1 MVFPIALALMGAGVY
16 KKHKQDKLD
25 EEEARDELAAR
36 KEKREFDR
44 SERNRLVQMRTAV
57 GEASKPLEVTDGT
70 VYQPEVDDE
79 GYAMPANPTAGTFKV
94 GMQRF
99 MDRGAAEQAVAADT
113 PQARMGRIAGV
124 YEQHGDP
131 EAAMR
136 LRTGGMQERSA
147 QLGLD
152 KAEVDFANQKFDS
165 LLAPLMSHDELASTA
180 SNSQIGGTR
189 QFKAVVSPDGKTTA
203 YNAVGPDGALVPLPG
218 GVFEN
223 TPRGVMLAKQALS
236 KAVPLDQKLGTMH
249 QLEQERLQRDQLA
262 QQERLQT
269 EGHRLTARGQDITA
283 RGQDITARGQNMSDA
298 RAREANVLKVRE
310 LQQSTESGLPV
321 LGVPQPTVTPWANQS
336 NPKDAN
342 KVKAA
347 EMTRG
352 AKEVEKDSDVATRE
366 AQTAQAAAR
375 FIELNKKVNTG
386 GLSDKVG
393 IGRWAQGM
401 GSDYA
406 EMESITA
413 RLAPTMRE
421 PGSGASSDYDAKQ
434 FERATV
440 GVDKPRKTNENI
452 ARALVARSQV
462 AQDYADFRRTYLEQ
476 NGTLQGADRYWKDY
490 SNKNPIFDPKQPNAF
505 ALNPQRRPWRDHFAQ
520 GSSAAAPAPAATPA
534 PASPPGGGAGPAAKP
549 AAAVTQ
555 LSAGKAGDAEY
566 AALPSGAEFISPD
579 GKRRRKP

>member
-189 QFKAVVSPDGKTTA
+189 QFKAVVSPDGKTTT
-203 YNAVGPDGALVPLPG
+203 YNVVGPDGALVPLAG
-218 GVFEN
+218 GVFDN
-223 TPRGVMLAKQALS
+223 TPRGVLLAKQALS
-236 KAVPLDQKLGTMH
+236 RAVPLDQKLGALH

-262 QQERLQT
+262 QQATLQQERLAHDASEGARTRASQAAISAANNATSLKVAAGHDATSREVAGINAAARAPTNKPLPPAALKMQQEELEAIGSAGSINADLAAVAKQLEEGKLKLSPGTNTWSAIQNYTGNSSPNSRNYASFMATLERLRNESLRLNKGVQT
-269 EGHRLTARGQDITA
+269 EGDSQRAWNELVANANDPKVVAQRLQEIQRTNDRAVALR
-283 RGQDITARGQNMSDA
+283 RMSIDSI
-298 RAREANVLKVRE
+298 RANYGIEPLDT
-310 LQQSTESGLPV
+310 S
-321 LGVPQPTVTPWANQS
+321 
-336 NPKDAN
+336 
-342 KVKAA
+342 
-347 EMTRG
+347 
-352 AKEVEKDSDVATRE
+352 
-366 AQTAQAAAR
+366 AQTAQPAALGPGVKLETRKASG
-375 FIELNKKVNTG
+375 KV
-386 GLSDKVG
+386 
-393 IGRWAQGM
+393 
-401 GSDYA
+401 
-406 EMESITA
+406 
-413 RLAPTMRE
+413 
-421 PGSGASSDYDAKQ
+421 
-434 FERATV
+434 
-440 GVDKPRKTNENI
+440 
-452 ARALVARSQV
+452 
-462 AQDYADFRRTYLEQ
+462 
-476 NGTLQGADRYWKDY
+476 
-490 SNKNPIFDPKQPNAF
+490 
-505 ALNPQRRPWRDHFAQ
+505 
-520 GSSAAAPAPAATPA
+520 APAAPPVGTVEAGHRFKGGDPA
-534 PASPPGGGAGPAAKP
+534 DQKNWEK
-549 AAAVTQ
+549 V
-555 LSAGKAGDAEY
+555 K
-566 AALPSGAEFISPD
+566 
-579 GKRRRKP
+579 